1 MRLIIFINQE
11 VSQLLVCP
19 IFPKNWTVL
28 VLLLQKIIMILK
40 NHFWML
46 WQLGVFGIDKKELKN
61 KKTPVNLVNARQLI
75 CLIIRDNDGME
86 VDSKFCTLSRLL
98 VIRQAYLREF
108 FWPLQVH
115 VQPLLCLDT
124 YIHQKLYQRLFL
136 LSPLTQLS
144 PFLAVYARLY
154 VLPLSQQAAKYD

>member
-46 WQLGVFGIDKKELKN
+46 WQLGVFGIDKKVLKN
-61 KKTPVNLVNARQLI
+61 KKLLCI
-75 CLIIRDNDGME
+75 WLKD
-86 VDSKFCTLSRLL
+86 SRLL
-98 VIRQAYLREF
+98 CLIFRDYDWIEVDFKVCTFSRFLVIWQAF
-108 FWPLQVH
+108 F
-115 VQPLLCLDT
+115 
-124 YIHQKLYQRLFL
+124 
-136 LSPLTQLS
+136 
-144 PFLAVYARLY
+144 
-154 VLPLSQQAAKYD
+154 